1 MSHKRIRKEY
11 TQVIRDECIPLEE
24 IPIDEQETYVN
35 EYLLRGSI
43 IDFPFL
49 EKIHDYSL
57 SKPLYSPEVQYEFKK
72 MEIVRQANQ
81 ICNSYASTGTSTIH
95 LRELAKENNIS
106 FSTLARWRKKIMSD
120 KSLALLANHI
130 LTKEDTEDKYRTC
143 CFYCRDLIIVM
154 KSAPGKISGSKIFRD
169 IKARKPFPCS
179 SCPYHPDVKNGPHKK
194 KDYIPEA
201 TCKRNRTY
209 MVTPNRED
217 VVWTIIKRI
226 PEQQKVL
233 EWEGVR
239 SWANQFH
246 FTPAREKSQLVNEC
260 WFSDHKQLD
269 IVVRTRK
276 KKDGSWEVARPWIT
290 GIIDSATNVLVS
302 YVLSLN
308 PNSDCIAEAFARA
321 CAFTVDTPY
330 YGIPDYFYIDNGKDY
345 RSKRMKG
352 LPNSETEHLYLNKEF
367 GESGMLSW
375 LGIKVIHALP
385 YRGCSKTIESI
396 WGTIDDE
403 WIRPLPGYCGPKPD
417 ERPFIL
423 KQQIKDGDIYTFEQ
437 FADYFAD
444 TIYPEY
450 NNFSVTNEAP
460 NVLYK
465 KLPKANN
472 YVPNWRTLSV
482 LKSKSDQRVIRPKGI
497 QYGKK
502 QHYWCSELGPLIEK
516 KYSTKYTIFAFDA
529 PFNRNI
535 SVVKGRKYI
544 GEAHLIE
551 KLNVVEKKR
560 YKIIQHIN
568 EQDNQYKFYS
578 ERIERVHN
586 IVLQTD
592 ILEEI
597 DKVPAVDNI
606 RYCQKIDTARDATE
620 AVDDKRIPE
629 PLKEQALFYSSN
641 LLIEDTNPEI
651 RGQISES
658 MKELGRKLRNQ

>member
-1 MSHKRIRKEY
+1 
-11 TQVIRDECIPLEE
+11 
-24 IPIDEQETYVN
+24 
-35 EYLLRGSI
+35 
-43 IDFPFL
+43 
-49 EKIHDYSL
+49 
-57 SKPLYSPEVQYEFKK
+57 
-72 MEIVRQANQ
+72 
-81 ICNSYASTGTSTIH
+81 
-95 LRELAKENNIS
+95 
-106 FSTLARWRKKIMSD
+106 MSD

-269 IVVRTRK
+269 ILVRTRK

-375 LGIKVIHALP
+375 LF
-385 YRGCSKTIESI
+385 SSI
-396 WGTIDDE
+396 
-403 WIRPLPGYCGPKPD
+403 
-417 ERPFIL
+417 
-423 KQQIKDGDIYTFEQ
+423 
-437 FADYFAD
+437 
-444 TIYPEY
+444 
-450 NNFSVTNEAP
+450 S
-460 NVLYK
+460 
-465 KLPKANN
+465 
-472 YVPNWRTLSV
+472 
-482 LKSKSDQRVIRPKGI
+482 
-497 QYGKK
+497 
-502 QHYWCSELGPLIEK
+502 
-516 KYSTKYTIFAFDA
+516 
-529 PFNRNI
+529 
-535 SVVKGRKYI
+535 
-544 GEAHLIE
+544 
-551 KLNVVEKKR
+551 
-560 YKIIQHIN
+560 
-568 EQDNQYKFYS
+568 
-578 ERIERVHN
+578 
-586 IVLQTD
+586 
-592 ILEEI
+592 
-597 DKVPAVDNI
+597 
-606 RYCQKIDTARDATE
+606 
-620 AVDDKRIPE
+620 
-629 PLKEQALFYSSN
+629 
-641 LLIEDTNPEI
+641 
-651 RGQISES
+651 
-658 MKELGRKLRNQ
+658 